1 MLGTRLSILPLALLT
16 FPLPAAAEPD
26 PIDHAFSRLYNFDF
40 PGARGILDQYISGH
54 ADDPLAYAVR
64 AAADLF
70 YELDRL
76 GILEAEFLIDDRR
89 ITEKKKLKPDPAVR
103 SRFLQAISD
112 AQSHAESTLAKA
124 PGDYHAMMAQC
135 ITDGLLLDYT
145 ALIEKKHIGS
155 LSLAKRNNACAQQLL
170 KAHPEAY
177 DAYLTTG
184 FTEYLVGSLPFYI
197 RWLVRFDDVT
207 GSKDQGIRN
216 LLTVAESG
224 QYLKSFAKVLLAIV
238 YLREKQPQQSQ
249 KLLSELARDYP
260 ENPLFRKELAK
271 LSSKLQSSNGRE

>member
-16 FPLPAAAEPD
+16 FPLPAAADPD
-26 PIDHAFSRLYNFDF
+26 PIDQAFSRLYNFDF

-103 SRFLQAISD
+103 SRFLQAVSD
-112 AQSHAESTLAKA
+112 ARPHAESTLAKA

-184 FTEYLVGSLPFYI
+184 FTEYLVGSLP
-197 RWLVRFDDVT
+197 
-207 GSKDQGIRN
+207 
-216 LLTVAESG
+216 
-224 QYLKSFAKVLLAIV
+224 
-238 YLREKQPQQSQ
+238 
-249 KLLSELARDYP
+249 
-260 ENPLFRKELAK
+260 
-271 LSSKLQSSNGRE
+271 